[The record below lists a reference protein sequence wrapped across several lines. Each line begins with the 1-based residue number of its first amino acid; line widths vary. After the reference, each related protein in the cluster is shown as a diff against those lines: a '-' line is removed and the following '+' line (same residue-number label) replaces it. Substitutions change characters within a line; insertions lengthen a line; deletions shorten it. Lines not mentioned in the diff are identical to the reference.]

1 MRDLGSIQSPQNA
14 FLLNVGLETL
24 HLRVPRHCENALKVE
39 QYLKNHEKVA
49 WVRYAGLEDDP
60 YYELA
65 QKYLP
70 NGTCGVLSFGLKGGR
85 DVSVGFMDKLK
96 LAAIVTHVA
105 DARTCVLHP
114 ASHTH
119 RQMNEQELIE
129 AGVQPD
135 LIRFSVG
142 IENAEDIIADLEQ
155 ALETV

>member
-1 MRDLGSIQSPQNA
+1 MA
-14 FLLNVGLETL
+14 
-24 HLRVPRHCENALKVE
+24 

-85 DVSVGFMDKLK
+85 EVSVGFMDKLK

-105 DARTCVLHP
+105 DARSCCLHP
-114 ASHTH
+114 ASTTH
-119 RQMNEQELIE
+119 RQLTDEQLEE
-129 AGVQPD
+129 CGVSAD
-135 LIRFSVG
+135 LVRFSCG
-142 IENAEDIIADLEQ
+142 IEDSDDIIADIEQ
-155 ALETV
+155 ALAQI